1 MLCSAPLGHVAS
13 LSTQKFSSNVMEACL
28 ERALPEV
35 QVRRL
40 VSASLFV
47 GFACACTKFVHAL
60 LMPLGHVSTQTVPRT
75 RPSLL
80 WCLRLLAHEQNL
92 VWFERPAP
100 PRLLTC
106 GRVSCVLQRLMPHS
120 SVSWSC
126 FLLSFLVLLSC
137 VVMIC
142 GGAVCAV

>member
-47 GFACACTKFVHAL
+47 GFACACTKLFVHAFVHAL
-60 LMPLGHVSTQTVPRT
+60 LIPWGHVSTQTVPRT

-80 WCLRLLAHEQNL
+80 WCCVCWHTSKISCGLNVPPH
-92 VWFERPAP
+92 PA
-100 PRLLTC
+100 C
-106 GRVSCVLQRLMPHS
+106 
-120 SVSWSC
+120 
-126 FLLSFLVLLSC
+126 
-137 VVMIC
+137 
-142 GGAVCAV
+142 